1 MLKNNW
7 LLHHYSRVKV
17 VFVLAIGMVLFLSFL
32 TMRGHNQL
40 EQYISSV
47 EKTDQIIQEI
57 HNLKKI
63 VADSQQGL
71 HGYLTSKDRQYLASF
86 KESADAAEQHLNTLA
101 QASSQSPAQNKRIA
115 QLKAQITAD
124 FQHGLQ
130 IIALKNNDLH
140 EEAGRKLN
148 QASAQARALDI
159 KKLLFD
165 IEREESNNQQ
175 MKLLL
180 LDQSVFQQRN
190 LQYFGFALGLILL
203 GLSWTFVMLTLKQK
217 DRIEAELNR
226 FFSSSPD
233 LFCIASLDTTI
244 KRSNSS
250 YAALLGYSS
259 NEMLSK
265 SFLDFI
271 HPEDREMTLHELR
284 NLKSQMLPTTSFECR
299 CVKKD
304 STPVW
309 FSWKITLVAENSTF
323 YGVGRDITDRKQLE
337 VENMLARQAALAANE
352 AKSQFLANVSHEI
365 RTPLHGVMG
374 MTKLLLDT
382 PLNVEQRENA
392 ENILTSSE
400 NLLTVINDVL
410 DLSKIEAGQ
419 MRIEKMD
426 FNLTHLIADVVN
438 NTKNLAEKKNIKL
451 ISVVPPIYSNI
462 RGDAHRLRQVL
473 LNLVSNAIKFT
484 EKGQVKLV
492 VESLAEPDS
501 DFGFKFS
508 VQDTGIGLSDKTM
521 KKLFKA
527 FSQADSTTSR
537 RYGGTGLG
545 LSICKQLVELMGG
558 QIGVNSVEHE
568 GSTFWFELGFEK
580 AIQSTQLS
588 RAAAATQSVKYEGR
602 VLVADDTLIN
612 QKVIAKTLQKL
623 GLHVDVAENG
633 VQVIE
638 QLQKV
643 PDYDIVFLDGH
654 MPLLDGYDT
663 AKKIRGDKSTLFHQ
677 VVLVALTANTLK
689 GEREKCLALGMDEFL
704 SKPINDAELHTI
716 LNRFLVTEK
725 NKRRVITPAQTYTHA
740 KPTAQIID
748 LHILNKLEYLQNEGE
763 DDIVVDLISSF
774 LKDTQPRLEKFEQ
787 HLREN
792 QLQKLVEEAHALK
805 SSSRMVG
812 GLQLGQLLEELEN
825 CRQNLDVAK
834 MKTLIK
840 RINVEF
846 KLAQQELKRIAQ
858 QRAQKQAA

>member
-7 LLHHYSRVKV
+7 LLHHYSRVKA
-17 VFVLAIGMVLFLSFL
+17 VFILAIGMVLFLSML

-47 EKTDQIIQEI
+47 EKTDQIIQEVR
-57 HNLKKI
+57 NLKKI
-63 VADSQQGL
+63 VSDSQLGL
-71 HGYLTSKDRQYLASF
+71 RGYLSSKDRQFLATF
-86 KESADAAEQHLNTLA
+86 KESAEVAEQHLTLLT
-101 QASSQSPAQNKRIA
+101 QASSQSQAQNKRIA
-115 QLKAQITAD
+115 QLKLQMTAD

-140 EEAGRKLN
+140 DEAGRKLN

-159 KKLLFD
+159 KRLLFD
-165 IEREESNNQQ
+165 IEREEDNNQQ

-190 LQYFGFALGLILL
+190 LQYFGFALGLVLL
-203 GLSWTFVMLTLKQK
+203 GLSWGFVMLTLRQK
-217 DRIEAELNR
+217 DKIEAELNR

-250 YAALLGYSS
+250 YADLLGYSAY
-259 NEMLSK
+259 EMLSK

-271 HPEDREMTLHELR
+271 HPEDREMALHELR

-299 CVKKD
+299 CTKKD
-304 STPVW
+304 GSIVW
-309 FSWKITLVAENSTF
+309 FSWKISLVTENSTF

-382 PLNVEQRENA
+382 PLNIEQRENA
-392 ENILTSSE
+392 ENILTSSD
-400 NLLTVINDVL
+400 NLLAVINDVL

-419 MRIEKMD
+419 MRIEKLD
-426 FNLTHLIADVVN
+426 FNLSHLIADVVN
-438 NTKNLAEKKNIKL
+438 NTKNLAEQKNIKL
-451 ISVVPPIYSNI
+451 ISVVPPVFSNV

-484 EKGQVKLV
+484 EKGHVKIV
-492 VESLAEPDS
+492 IESLAEPDS

-527 FSQADSTTSR
+527 FSQADGTTSR

-558 QIGVNSVEHE
+558 QIGVSSIENE

-580 AIQSTQLS
+580 ASQNAKSNVSSI
-588 RAAAATQSVKYEGR
+588 ATAGLTYEGR
-602 VLVADDTLIN
+602 VLVADDTIIN
-612 QKVIAKTLQKL
+612 QKVIARTLQKL

-663 AKKIRGDKSTLFHQ
+663 AKKIRSDKSTLFHK
-677 VVLVALTANTLK
+677 VALVALTANTLK

-704 SKPINDAELHTI
+704 SKPINDAELHAI
-716 LNRFLVTEK
+716 LGRFLVVEK
-725 NKRRVITPAQTYTHA
+725 NSRRAAAPVKA
-740 KPTAQIID
+740 PTKLPGQIID
-748 LHILNKLEYLQNEGE
+748 LSILNKLEYLQNQGE
-763 DDIVVDLISSF
+763 DDIVVDLIGSF

-787 HLREN
+787 HVRDG
-792 QLQKLVEEAHALK
+792 QLQKLVDEAHSLK

-825 CRQNLDVAK
+825 CRHTFEVLK
-834 MKTLIK
+834 MKSLVK

-858 QRAQKQAA
+858 ERKQKQAA